1 MPELPGW
8 ITIEEATRSNT
19 TLFGVMFLL
28 LILTA
33 AAFLLYIRLEQR
45 KTRKEIKRAVAV
57 AVQNATAKSDAK
69 GEERRVRMFEAW
81 AMAEDALKKTR
92 EELSAVTKERDE
104 LKASLDSL
112 EAAAA
117 GCPAA
122 GVRVK
127 KGTFDAHAA

>member
-1 MPELPGW
+1 MPEMPGW
-8 ITIEEATRSNT
+8 ITIEEATRSNN

-28 LILTA
+28 LVAVGLGSW
-33 AAFLLYIRLEQR
+33 LYIRREQK
-45 KTRKEIKRAVAV
+45 KTRREIKRAVAV
-57 AVQNATAKSDAK
+57 AVQNATAKSEAK

-81 AMAEDALKKTR
+81 AMAESTLKKTR
-92 EELSAVTKERDE
+92 EELAAVTKERDE
-104 LKASLDSL
+104 LRASLDSL

-127 KGTFDAHAA
+127 KGTFNAHAA

>member
-28 LILTA
+28 LVLTA
-33 AAFLLYIRLEQR
+33 AAFLLYIRREQR
-45 KTRKEIKRAVAV
+45 KTRKEIRRAVAV
-57 AVQNATAKSDAK
+57 AVQNATAKSEAK

-92 EELSAVTKERDE
+92 EELAAVTKERDE
-104 LKASLDSL
+104 LRASLDSL

-127 KGTFDAHAA
+127 KGTFNADAA

>member
-1 MPELPGW
+1 MPEMPGW

-28 LILTA
+28 LVLTA
-33 AAFLLYIRLEQR
+33 AAFLLYIRREQR

-57 AVQNATAKSDAK
+57 AVQNATAKSEAK
-69 GEERRVRMFEAW
+69 GEERRVRMFETW
-81 AMAEDALKKTR
+81 AMTEDALKKTR
-92 EELSAVTKERDE
+92 EELAAVTKERDE
-104 LKASLDSL
+104 LRASLDSL

-127 KGTFDAHAA
+127 KGTFNAHAA

>member
-1 MPELPGW
+1 MPGW

-28 LILTA
+28 LVLTA
-33 AAFLLYIRLEQR
+33 AAFLLYIRREQR

-57 AVQNATAKSDAK
+57 AVQNATAKSEAK

-92 EELSAVTKERDE
+92 EELAAVTKERDE
-104 LKASLDSL
+104 LRASLDSL

-127 KGTFDAHAA
+127 KGTFDAHTA

>member
-1 MPELPGW
+1 MPEMPGW

-19 TLFGVMFLL
+19 ILFGVMFLL
-28 LILTA
+28 LVLTA
-33 AAFLLYIRLEQR
+33 AAFLLYIRREQR

-57 AVQNATAKSDAK
+57 AVKNATAKSEAK
-69 GEERRVRMFEAW
+69 GEERLVRMFEAW
-81 AMAEDALKKTR
+81 AMTEDALKKTR
-92 EELSAVTKERDE
+92 EELYAVTKERDE
-104 LKASLDSL
+104 LRASLDSL

>member
-1 MPELPGW
+1 MPGW

-28 LILTA
+28 LVLTA
-33 AAFLLYIRLEQR
+33 AAFLLYIRREQR

-57 AVQNATAKSDAK
+57 AVQNATAKSEAK

-81 AMAEDALKKTR
+81 AMAESTLKKTR
-92 EELSAVTKERDE
+92 EELAAVTKERDE
-104 LKASLDSL
+104 LRASLDSL

-127 KGTFDAHAA
+127 KGTFNAHAA

>member
-1 MPELPGW
+1 MPGW

-28 LILTA
+28 LVLTA
-33 AAFLLYIRLEQR
+33 AAFLLYIRREQK
-45 KTRKEIKRAVAV
+45 KTRREIKRAVAV
-57 AVQNATAKSDAK
+57 AVQNATAKSEAK

-81 AMAEDALKKTR
+81 AMAESTLKKTR
-92 EELSAVTKERDE
+92 EELAAVTKERDE
-104 LKASLDSL
+104 LRASLDSL

-127 KGTFDAHAA
+127 KGTFNAHAA

>member
-1 MPELPGW
+1 MPGW
-8 ITIEEATRSNT
+8 ITIEEATRSNN

-28 LILTA
+28 LVFTA
-33 AAFLLYIRLEQR
+33 AAFLLYIRREQR

-57 AVQNATAKSDAK
+57 AVKNATAKSEAK
-69 GEERRVRMFEAW
+69 GEERRVRMFETW
-81 AMAEDALKKTR
+81 AMTEDALKKTR
-92 EELSAVTKERDE
+92 EELYAVTKERDE
-104 LKASLDSL
+104 LRASLDSL
-112 EAAAA
+112 EAAA

>member
-1 MPELPGW
+1 MPEMPGW

-28 LILTA
+28 LVLTA
-33 AAFLLYIRLEQR
+33 AAFLLYIRREQK
-45 KTRKEIKRAVAV
+45 KTRREIKRAVAV
-57 AVQNATAKSDAK
+57 AVQNATTKSEAK

-81 AMAEDALKKTR
+81 AMTEDALKKTR
-92 EELSAVTKERDE
+92 EELYAVTKERDE
-104 LKASLDSL
+104 LRASLDSL

>member
-1 MPELPGW
+1 MPGW

-19 TLFGVMFLL
+19 ILFGAMFLL
-28 LILTA
+28 LIMA
-33 AAFLLYIRLEQR
+33 CAGFLLYIRREQQ
-45 KTRKEIKRAVAV
+45 KAKKAISRAVAV
-57 AVQNATAKSDAK
+57 AVKNATAKSDAK

-92 EELSAVTKERDE
+92 EELAAVTKERDE
-104 LKASLDSL
+104 LRASLDSL
-112 EAAAA
+112 EAAVA

-127 KGTFDAHAA
+127 KGTFNAHAA

>member
-1 MPELPGW
+1 MPEMPGW
-8 ITIEEATRSNT
+8 ITIEEATRSNN

-28 LILTA
+28 LVLTA
-33 AAFLLYIRLEQR
+33 AAFLLYIRREQR

-57 AVQNATAKSDAK
+57 AVQNATAKSEAK
-69 GEERRVRMFEAW
+69 GEERLVRMFEAW
-81 AMAEDALKKTR
+81 AMTEDALKKMR
-92 EELSAVTKERDE
+92 EELAAVTKERDE
-104 LKASLDSL
+104 LRASLDSL

-127 KGTFDAHAA
+127 KGTFNAHAA

>member
-1 MPELPGW
+1 MPGW

-19 TLFGVMFLL
+19 ILFGAMFLL
-28 LILTA
+28 LIVA
-33 AAFLLYIRLEQR
+33 CAGFLLYIRREQ
-45 KTRKEIKRAVAV
+45 KKAKKAISRAVAV
-57 AVQNATAKSDAK
+57 AVKNATAKSNAK

-92 EELSAVTKERDE
+92 EELAAVTKERDE
-104 LKASLDSL
+104 LRASLDSL
-112 EAAAA
+112 EATAA

-127 KGTFDAHAA
+127 KGTFDADAA

>member
-1 MPELPGW
+1 MPEMPGW
-8 ITIEEATRSNT
+8 ITIEEATRSNN

-28 LILTA
+28 LVLTA
-33 AAFLLYIRLEQR
+33 AAFLLYIRREQR
-45 KTRKEIKRAVAV
+45 KTRKEIRRAVAV
-57 AVQNATAKSDAK
+57 AVQNATAKSEAK

-92 EELSAVTKERDE
+92 EELYAVTKERDE
-104 LKASLDSL
+104 LRASLDSL

>member
-1 MPELPGW
+1 MPEMPGW

-28 LILTA
+28 LVLTA
-33 AAFLLYIRLEQR
+33 AAFLLYIRREQK
-45 KTRKEIKRAVAV
+45 KTRREIKRAVAV
-57 AVQNATAKSDAK
+57 AVQNATAKSEAK

-81 AMAEDALKKTR
+81 AMTEDALKKTR
-92 EELSAVTKERDE
+92 EELTAVTKERDE
-104 LKASLDSL
+104 LRASLDSL

-127 KGTFDAHAA
+127 KGTFNAHAA

>member
-28 LILTA
+28 LVLTA
-33 AAFLLYIRLEQR
+33 AAFLLYIRREQK
-45 KTRKEIKRAVAV
+45 KTRREIKRAVAV

-92 EELSAVTKERDE
+92 EELSAVTKERDD
-104 LKASLDSL
+104 LRAALDSL
-112 EAAAA
+112 EATAA